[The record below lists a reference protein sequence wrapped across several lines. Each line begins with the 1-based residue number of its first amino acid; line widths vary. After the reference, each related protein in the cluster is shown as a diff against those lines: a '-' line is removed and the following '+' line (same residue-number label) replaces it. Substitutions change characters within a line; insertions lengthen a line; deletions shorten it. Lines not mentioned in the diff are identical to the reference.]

1 MIPRSSPVSPRLR
14 STQIASA
21 GSPRRPAAL
30 TVILLLVGIVL
41 ATPLAAAI
49 ARPNIL
55 LILADDL
62 GFSDLGSYGSEIA
75 TPHLDALAQG
85 GLRFTRFYTMARC
98 CPSRASLLTGQYP
111 HRIGLGHMVRDLGP
125 PGYRGTLAPDARTI
139 AQVLQPAGYRSFLS
153 GKWHLGTPDP
163 TRHGFE
169 EFYGTL
175 ASAQTFFDPGHF
187 LRLPAGRVPRQYPQG
202 EFYGTDALTDHALD
216 FLATARQTPE
226 RPWFLYLAYHAP
238 HFPLQ
243 AKPEDIARYA
253 RTYEVGWDQVRAT
266 RLERMKQLG
275 VVPAT
280 TALPPRSAYT
290 NWGESVHADNP
301 AWDTLPADRR
311 ADLARRMAIFAA
323 MVTCLDRNI
332 GRVVDSL
339 RAAGE
344 LDHTV
349 ILFLSDNGACAEWDP
364 HGFDGK
370 SGPDTILHRGP
381 DLDRMGG
388 PRTYHSVGSG
398 WANASNT
405 PWRLYKHYTSEGG
418 LRSPGILHWPRGT
431 RRAGEFETQP
441 VHIVDVLPTLMAA
454 AGVTDAGP
462 LPPAGTSLVPLLA
475 GGALRDRTLF
485 FEHEGN
491 RAVLD
496 QRWKLNAEK
505 NAPWALYDLETD
517 RTELHDV
524 SRIHPDIVRRL
535 DSAWQTWAAANHV
548 LPEPVDYGV
557 GYLKPVSR

>member
-1 MIPRSSPVSPRLR
+1 MLPLR
-14 STQIASA
+14 F
-21 GSPRRPAAL
+21 L
-30 TVILLLVGIVL
+30 LLLVVL
-41 ATPLAAAI
+41 AAHLTAAT
-49 ARPNIL
+49 ARPNVL

-75 TPHLDALAQG
+75 TPHLDALARG
-85 GLRFTRFYTMARC
+85 GLRFTRFHTMARC

-111 HRIGLGHMVRDLGP
+111 HRIGLGHMVRDLGQ

-139 AQVLQPAGYRSFLS
+139 AQVLQPAGYRSFIS

-175 ASAQTFFDPGHF
+175 VSAQTFFDPGHF
-187 LRLPAGRVPRQYPQG
+187 LRLPAGRTPRVYSKN

-216 FLATARQTPE
+216 FLATARQTPD

-253 RTYEVGWDQVRAT
+253 RTYDVGWDRIRTT
-266 RLERMKQLG
+266 RLERMKALG
-275 VVPAT
+275 IVPADT
-280 TALPPRSAYT
+280 PLPPRSAYT
-290 NWGESVHADNP
+290 NWGETAHADNP

-323 MVTCLDRNI
+323 MVTCMDRNI

-344 LDHTV
+344 LDNTV

-370 SGPDTILHRGP
+370 SGPDNLLHRGS
-381 DLDRMGG
+381 DLERMGG
-388 PRTYHSVGSG
+388 PGTYHSVGSG

-405 PWRLYKHYTSEGG
+405 PWRQYKHYTSEGG

-431 RRAGEFETQP
+431 RRAGELETQP
-441 VHIVDVLPTLMAA
+441 VHIIDVLPTLMAA
-454 AGVTDAGP
+454 AGVKDAGP
-462 LPPAGTSLVPLLA
+462 LAPAGTSLVPLLA
-475 GGALRDRTLF
+475 GGTLPARPLF

-496 QRWKLNAEK
+496 QRWKLSAEK
-505 NAPWALYDLETD
+505 NAPWSLYDLETD
-517 RTELHDV
+517 RTELRDV
-524 SRIHPDIVRRL
+524 ARENPDIVRRL
-535 DSAWQTWAAANHV
+535 TSVWQTWAAENHV
-548 LPEPVDYGV
+548 LPEPADYGV
-557 GYLKPVSR
+557 GYLKPTKR